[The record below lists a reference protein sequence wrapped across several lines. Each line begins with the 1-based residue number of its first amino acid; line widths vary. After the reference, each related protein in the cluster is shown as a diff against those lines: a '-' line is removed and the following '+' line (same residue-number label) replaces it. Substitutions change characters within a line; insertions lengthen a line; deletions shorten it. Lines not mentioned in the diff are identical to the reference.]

1 MTTVAWQNFFVTFV
15 AGNTTIAKSLS
26 IVHSNDGR
34 ELLLLAAAA
43 AAAAARDLMSMTRR
57 APRFDGAFDYI
68 ADTSPG
74 FYLFLIEE
82 GRAWESARRSCD

>member
-1 MTTVAWQNFFVTFV
+1 MTIVAWQNFFVTFV

-43 AAAAARDLMSMTRR
+43 AARDLMSMTRR
-57 APRFDGAFDYI
+57 ALCVDGAFDYI